1 LCCASELVGIAGNG
15 ELTPIEAEA
24 QPDERHSKSK
34 RPVPEE
40 IEIEEKREL
49 VKDIYEA
56 MLEAYPFP
64 PDHRIYMREWTL
76 GSVNQDGQL
85 GLLSWELFASH

>member
-1 LCCASELVGIAGNG
+1 M
-15 ELTPIEAEA
+15 
-24 QPDERHSKSK
+24 
-34 RPVPEE
+34 
-40 IEIEEKREL
+40 
-49 VKDIYEA
+49 DIYEA

>member
-1 LCCASELVGIAGNG
+1 MCPASELVGIAGNG

-24 QPDERHSKSK
+24 QPYERQSKSK

-56 MLEAYPFP
+56 ILEAYPFP

-76 GSVNQDGQL
+76 GSVSQDSQL

>member
-1 LCCASELVGIAGNG
+1 MFFTSELVALARNG
-15 ELTPIEAEA
+15 ELVPIEAEA
-24 QPDERHSKSK
+24 RPDERHR
-34 RPVPEE
+34 RPVPEG
-40 IEIEEKREL
+40 IEIEVKREL

>member
-1 LCCASELVGIAGNG
+1 LCSASELVGIAGNG

-24 QPDERHSKSK
+24 QPDERQSKSK

-40 IEIEEKREL
+40 IENEEKREL

-56 MLEAYPFP
+56 MLEAIHSRP
-64 PDHRIYMREWTL
+64 II
-76 GSVNQDGQL
+76 GSICVSGP
-85 GLLSWELFASH
+85 WAA